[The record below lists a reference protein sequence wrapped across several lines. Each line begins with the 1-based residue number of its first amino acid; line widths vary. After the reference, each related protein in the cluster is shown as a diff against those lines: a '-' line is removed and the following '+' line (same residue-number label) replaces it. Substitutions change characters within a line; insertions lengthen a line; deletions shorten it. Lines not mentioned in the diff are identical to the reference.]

1 MDTSCMATVI
11 TCQRIGRNHQQ
22 HDHHDQPGPM
32 ATKELMMCAA
42 RLLPIVVERDP
53 YVMPR
58 HAAQQKQRAKHDNRR
73 VRSDH
78 NASPMSFTAYA
89 WKKALVLHDHLEQAV
104 HTPARGKTVVD
115 SRAHA
120 PQGDKRAHKDV
131 YRCDKTKAAPW
142 SQPPATAME
151 NNDPMG
157 PKMLAIP
164 TWFKD
169 HAAKIATMT
178 DMLRF
183 TRNAMPPVVRTL
195 P

>member
-89 WKKALVLHDHLEQAV
+89 WKKPPGSFMIIWNKRSTRQPAV
-104 HTPARGKTVVD
+104 KPSD

-120 PQGDKRAHKDV
+120 RRKDNV
-131 YRCDKTKAAPW
+131 LIKSVITAAIRLKASAAGHSRQRHGIEEQRPNG
-142 SQPPATAME
+142 A
-151 NNDPMG
+151 
-157 PKMLAIP
+157 KMLAIP
-164 TWFKD
+164 NVVL
-169 HAAKIATMT
+169 KIALPRIAITM
-178 DMLRF
+178 MIPGSPE
-183 TRNAMPPVVRTL
+183 TRCRP
-195 P
+195 